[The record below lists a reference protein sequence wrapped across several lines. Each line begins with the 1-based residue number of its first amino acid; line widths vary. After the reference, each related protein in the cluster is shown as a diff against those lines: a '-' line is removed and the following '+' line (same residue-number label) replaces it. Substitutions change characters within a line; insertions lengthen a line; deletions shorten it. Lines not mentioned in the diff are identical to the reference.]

1 MARTPRLG
9 KTERALKAR
18 GIEMPSITVFRQKMA
33 DDKYGFRKTS
43 DFLSG
48 SGHQVGI
55 GDNTTSTINAMKS
68 VNSLN
73 GEIRFEEEIEQSDK
87 NINIPV
93 SSKNNPIIHQ
103 FMSPYP
109 QELSL

>member
-1 MARTPRLG
+1 MARKPRLG

-18 GIEMPSITVFRQKMA
+18 GIEMPSITVFKQKMA
-33 DDKYGFRKTS
+33 DDKYGSRPTS
-43 DFLSG
+43 DFFSG

-55 GDNTTSTINAMKS
+55 GVNTTSTVNALKS

-73 GEIRFEEEIEQSDK
+73 GEIRYAEQMAKSDE

-93 SSKNNPIIHQ
+93 SSKNQPL
-103 FMSPYP
+103 FSVYP
-109 QELSL
+109 RELSL